1 MSCAFVPFVCSAEM
15 EEDPGLLIMFE
26 TDQAIHNC
34 LGLATAATVM
44 ASDYGYTINPPPP
57 PGTKYF

>member
-15 EEDPGLLIMFE
+15 EEDPGLLIIFE
-26 TDQAIHNC
+26 TDQAIDNC
-34 LGLATAATVM
+34 LRLATAATVM
-44 ASDYGYTINPPPP
+44 ASNYGYTINPPPA